1 MKCLEYNVHKI
12 QNAPI
17 LFLNY
22 CPSCILAVRYCTFS
36 GFLYNNPLHYSVFLF
51 FMQSSQT
58 PNDASHQGNSA
69 PLKRAMSTRHLV
81 MLSLGGAIGTGLFL
95 GSGEVIAQTGPVG
108 AIISYFLGGL
118 IAYMVMLCLGELAV
132 HMPVSG
138 SFGEYANRY
147 IGPGTG
153 YMITWLYWLTWTA
166 TLGTEFTAA
175 ALLMQEWFPHVS
187 MWIWTVIFAA
197 LVFILNISSTRM
209 FAESEFWLALVKV
222 VTVIGFIL
230 LGLLAIFGI
239 IPFHGMHHAPL
250 FHNLTAQGWFPQ
262 GLFPIFSTML
272 IVNFAFSGTE
282 LIGVAAGETE
292 DPAQNVPKA
301 INAAIWRLLIFFV
314 GTIIV
319 ISALLPY
326 QQAGLSSSQ
335 VSSSP
340 FVTVFSYIG
349 IPYAEDIIRFVIIT
363 ALLSAANS
371 GLYAASRMMWA
382 LSAKKQLPRI
392 FAKLTKSGT
401 PIVAIIVTMFGA
413 IPGLLSEQ
421 FAPETIFK
429 NLLGV
434 AAFTMVIVWIAICV
448 CQFNFRRQWYKSGHK
463 VGDLRFAAPFFPLTP
478 ILGFAF
484 CVITCISMT
493 QDSSMLP
500 GFYSCL
506 IFIALCYLSHFIF
519 YRKQTD

>member
-1 MKCLEYNVHKI
+1 
-12 QNAPI
+12 
-17 LFLNY
+17 
-22 CPSCILAVRYCTFS
+22 
-36 GFLYNNPLHYSVFLF
+36 
-51 FMQSSQT
+51 MQSSHS

-108 AIISYFLGGL
+108 AIVSYFLGGL

-138 SFGEYANRY
+138 SFGEYASKY

-175 ALLMQEWFPHVS
+175 ALLMQEWFPHIS

-197 LVFILNISSTRM
+197 IVFILNISSTRM

-222 VTVIGFIL
+222 VTVISFIL
-230 LGLLAIFGI
+230 LGLLAIFGVI
-239 IPFHGMHHAPL
+239 SYHGETHAPL
-250 FHNLTAQGWFPQ
+250 FNNLLAQGWFPK
-262 GLFPIFSTML
+262 GLIPIFATML

-292 DPAQNVPKA
+292 DPAHNVPKA

-314 GTIIV
+314 GTIVV
-319 ISALLPY
+319 ICALLPY
-326 QQAGLSSSQ
+326 QQAGLSSDH
-335 VSSSP
+335 VSNSP
-340 FVTVFSYIG
+340 FVTVFSYMG

-371 GLYAASRMMWA
+371 GLYAASRMMWS
-382 LSAKKQLPRI
+382 LSVKRQLPAI
-392 FAKLTKSGT
+392 FSKLTKHGT
-401 PIVAIIVTMFGA
+401 PIIAIIVTMFGA
-413 IPGLLSEQ
+413 LPGLLSEQ

-434 AAFTMVIVWIAICV
+434 AAFTMVIVWTAICV
-448 CQFNFRRQWYKSGHK
+448 CQFNFRRQWYKQGHSAK
-463 VGDLRFAAPFFPLTP
+463 ELGFAAPWFPVVP
-478 ILGFAF
+478 ILGFVFCLITGVSMAF
-484 CVITCISMT
+484 
-493 QDSSMLP
+493 DPDMLA
-500 GFYSCL
+500 GLIGCL
-506 IFIALCYLSHFIF
+506 IFIAGCYLSYYIF
-519 YRKQTD
+519 YRKQN